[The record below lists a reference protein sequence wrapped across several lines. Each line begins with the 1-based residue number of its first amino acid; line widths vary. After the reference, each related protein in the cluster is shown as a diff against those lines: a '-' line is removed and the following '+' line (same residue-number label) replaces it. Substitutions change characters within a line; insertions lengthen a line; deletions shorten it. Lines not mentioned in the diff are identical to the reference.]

1 MIRIRFDDV
10 LRTLPALDELRPV
23 LDYLLA
29 GSLPDPA
36 RRWTGSGE
44 LDGAGARLVDP
55 ETLEAAGTKVAD
67 QEHEHLGRV
76 YHAVL
81 EAVACLSE
89 DDPDGAARALLAAA
103 ALEEARNRPERAEA
117 YAASAAAVA
126 RSGRD
131 PRLTATALRR
141 QARATRALGH
151 LPEAETLYAAGYEIA
166 KGAADRRGAAE
177 GAIGA
182 GNVLEDQGRWPAAEG
197 WYREAIALLESESR
211 PAPEQWHAWVNLH
224 VVARSQGKLE
234 ESVEPLRRAE
244 EIAVALDDRSA
255 PPILLNARGQLE
267 MARGAFDDA
276 TERFRE
282 ALAASS
288 AARAKVIIRLNLG
301 EALFALGRTLEAAEE
316 VREAEREALAAG
328 VTTKL
333 PEVYRLLG
341 RIAYA
346 RGNGEGFV
354 LFERALEVSRERHLP
369 PLEEALTLDAYA
381 SSLRRPEDS
390 GRADELRS
398 RAAEIF
404 RRLGIAGSREQW
416 ADSFGVATDLP
427 EGRTFPAHG
436 ADDEGGARS

>member
-1 MIRIRFDDV
+1 MERQIPAAPIAARG
-10 LRTLPALDELRPV
+10 LPALDCF
-23 LDYLLA
+23 
-29 GSLPDPA
+29 
-36 RRWTGSGE
+36 
-44 LDGAGARLVDP
+44 
-55 ETLEAAGTKVAD
+55 
-67 QEHEHLGRV
+67 
-76 YHAVL
+76 VL
-81 EAVACLSE
+81 E
-89 DDPDGAARALLAAA
+89 
-103 ALEEARNRPERAEA
+103 
-117 YAASAAAVA
+117 
-126 RSGRD
+126 
-131 PRLTATALRR
+131 
-141 QARATRALGH
+141 
-151 LPEAETLYAAGYEIA
+151 
-166 KGAADRRGAAE
+166 
-177 GAIGA
+177 
-182 GNVLEDQGRWPAAEG
+182 
-197 WYREAIALLESESR
+197 
-211 PAPEQWHAWVNLH
+211 
-224 VVARSQGKLE
+224 
-234 ESVEPLRRAE
+234 
-244 EIAVALDDRSA
+244 
-255 PPILLNARGQLE
+255 
-267 MARGAFDDA
+267 
-276 TERFRE
+276 
-282 ALAASS
+282 
-288 AARAKVIIRLNLG
+288 NLG